1 MNRFYIKTFGCQYN
15 EWGAAKLSF
24 ILKNLGFI
32 ETTKDDAEIVFIIN
46 CSVRKS
52 AVDRA
57 LSWTKNLIKQ
67 NKKVI
72 VAGCIL
78 NDDKQKFLEKNAVMW
93 DGSDYTTLAEI
104 LSISE
109 TTKQL
114 ELLSKEGQKVSNLI
128 PIMKGCNNFCSYC
141 AVPYTRGREVSRPV
155 IEVIEDVKKVI
166 TVGHKEIWLLGQNVN
181 SYEFGFASLLR
192 QINNIPGGF
201 TVYFTSNHPKDMT
214 NDIILAIKNCNKI
227 AKTIHLPL
235 QSGSNKILKAMNRP
249 YTSEQYLTLVKKI
262 KTSIP
267 NIKITTDTI
276 VGFPG
281 ETEEDFQ
288 QTVDLFKEINF
299 SQAYN
304 NKYSPRSGTVAFKL
318 GDPIP
323 WSEKQ
328 RRWQIL
334 NDLAYKKNKH

>member
-1 MNRFYIKTFGCQYN
+1 MNFFIKTFGCQYN
-15 EWGAAKLSF
+15 EWEAAKLSY
-24 ILKNLGFI
+24 ILINLGFV
-32 ETTKDDAEIVFIIN
+32 ESNKEGADIVFLAN
-46 CSVRKS
+46 CSVRKT

-57 LSWTKNLIKQ
+57 LSWTKNLTNQ
-67 NKKVI
+67 GKKVI
-72 VAGCIL
+72 ILGCIL
-78 NDDKQKFLEKNAVMW
+78 DDDKQKFIDKKALLW
-93 DGSDYTTLAEI
+93 DGLDYNHLIQI
-104 LSISE
+104 LSLQDSVSRLKI
-109 TTKQL
+109 L
-114 ELLSKEGQKVSNLI
+114 AAEGQKNSNLI

-141 AVPYTRGREVSRPV
+141 AVPYTRGREISRPF
-155 IEVIEDVKKVI
+155 EDILNDVRKVI
-166 TVGHKEIWLLGQNVN
+166 NSGYEEIWLLGQNVN
-181 SYEFGFASLLR
+181 SYEFGFAQLLTE
-192 QINNIPGGF
+192 INKIDDDF
-201 TVYFTSNHPKDMT
+201 TIYFTSNHPKDMS
-214 NDIILAIKNCNKI
+214 DEIIDAIKNGDKI

-249 YTSEQYLTLVKKI
+249 YTKEQYLALVMKI
-262 KTSIP
+262 KAKIP

-288 QTVDLFKEINF
+288 QTVEMFREIKF

-304 NKYSPRSGTVAFKL
+304 NKYSPRCGTAAFKL

-334 NDLAYKKNKH
+334 NDLVYSKNKL